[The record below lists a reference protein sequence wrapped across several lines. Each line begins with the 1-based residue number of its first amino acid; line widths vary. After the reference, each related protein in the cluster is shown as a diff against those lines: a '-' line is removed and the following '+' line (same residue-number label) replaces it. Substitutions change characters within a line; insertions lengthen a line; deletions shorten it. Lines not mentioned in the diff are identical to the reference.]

1 MFVCNRAC
9 VLMCTNV
16 RVDACGC
23 MYICIFVCM
32 FDRMHV
38 CRHAFV
44 REVHGC
50 KHTNVRSHTDR
61 CMRFDM
67 YIRTNV
73 RTNGPSN
80 RHTDD
85 CVLIHKMAYSAFIF
99 IKEDFFYLSKRS
111 RPRWNMPCMAFHQG
125 LNCLP
130 VYRLSSIK
138 NENGLMITWYMAY
151 SAFIFI
157 KEDFFYLSKRSRPR
171 WNVPCMAFHQA
182 LNCLPVYRLSSI
194 KNENGLMITWYIV
207 NEHACTRAFACLSH
221 AR

>member
-1 MFVCNRAC
+1 MCVCIIWTSLIFLTSMFVCNRAC
-9 VLMCTNV
+9 VLMCANV
-16 RVDACGC
+16 RVDVCGC
-23 MYICIFVCM
+23 LYICMYVCSYACVQTCFRQGSSWM
-32 FDRMHV
+32 QTHKCALAHRQ
-38 CRHAFV
+38 
-44 REVHGC
+44 
-50 KHTNVRSHTDR
+50 
-61 CMRFDM
+61 MRFDM

-85 CVLIHKMAYSAFIF
+85 CVLIHKMAYSAFII

-138 NENGLMITWYMAY
+138 NENGLIITWYMAY

-157 KEDFFYLSKRSRPR
+157 KEDFFLS
-171 WNVPCMAFHQA
+171 
-182 LNCLPVYRLSSI
+182 
-194 KNENGLMITWYIV
+194 
-207 NEHACTRAFACLSH
+207 
-221 AR
+221 

>member
-9 VLMCTNV
+9 VPMCAKV

-23 MYICIFVCM
+23 LYICLFVCM
-32 FDRMHV
+32 YVRMHV

-50 KHTNVRSHTDR
+50 KRTNVRSHTDI

-99 IKEDFFYLSKRS
+99 IKEDFFLS
-111 RPRWNMPCMAFHQG
+111 
-125 LNCLP
+125 
-130 VYRLSSIK
+130 
-138 NENGLMITWYMAY
+138 
-151 SAFIFI
+151 
-157 KEDFFYLSKRSRPR
+157 
-171 WNVPCMAFHQA
+171 
-182 LNCLPVYRLSSI
+182 
-194 KNENGLMITWYIV
+194 
-207 NEHACTRAFACLSH
+207 
-221 AR
+221 

>member
-1 MFVCNRAC
+1 MFVCDRAC
-9 VLMCTNV
+9 VLMCANV

-23 MYICIFVCM
+23 LYLYVCM
-32 FDRMHV
+32 YVRMHV

-61 CMRFDM
+61 CMHFVM

-99 IKEDFFYLSKRS
+99 IKEDFSYLSKRS
-111 RPRWNMPCMAFHQG
+111 RPR
-125 LNCLP
+125 
-130 VYRLSSIK
+130 
-138 NENGLMITWYMAY
+138 
-151 SAFIFI
+151 
-157 KEDFFYLSKRSRPR
+157 
-171 WNVPCMAFHQA
+171 
-182 LNCLPVYRLSSI
+182 
-194 KNENGLMITWYIV
+194 
-207 NEHACTRAFACLSH
+207 
-221 AR
+221 

>member
-9 VLMCTNV
+9 VLMCANV

-23 MYICIFVCM
+23 LYICIFVCM
-32 FDRMHV
+32 YVRMHV

-111 RPRWNMPCMAFHQG
+111 RPR
-125 LNCLP
+125 
-130 VYRLSSIK
+130 
-138 NENGLMITWYMAY
+138 
-151 SAFIFI
+151 
-157 KEDFFYLSKRSRPR
+157 
-171 WNVPCMAFHQA
+171 
-182 LNCLPVYRLSSI
+182 
-194 KNENGLMITWYIV
+194 
-207 NEHACTRAFACLSH
+207 
-221 AR
+221 

>member
-1 MFVCNRAC
+1 MHVSSC
-9 VLMCTNV
+9 VQTC
-16 RVDACGC
+16 ACGC
-23 MYICIFVCM
+23 LYICMYVCSYACVQTC
-32 FDRMHV
+32 FRQGSY
-38 CRHAFV
+38 R
-44 REVHGC
+44 C

-85 CVLIHKMAYSAFIF
+85 CVLIHKMAYSAFIL

-130 VYRLSSIK
+130 VYQLSSIK
-138 NENGLMITWYMAY
+138 NEHGLMITWYMAY
-151 SAFIFI
+151 PAFIFI
-157 KEDFFYLSKRSRPR
+157 KEDFFLS
-171 WNVPCMAFHQA
+171 
-182 LNCLPVYRLSSI
+182 
-194 KNENGLMITWYIV
+194 
-207 NEHACTRAFACLSH
+207 
-221 AR
+221 

>member
-1 MFVCNRAC
+1 
-9 VLMCTNV
+9 
-16 RVDACGC
+16 
-23 MYICIFVCM
+23 
-32 FDRMHV
+32 MHV

-44 REVHGC
+44 REVHRC

-111 RPRWNMPCMAFHQG
+111 RPR
-125 LNCLP
+125 
-130 VYRLSSIK
+130 
-138 NENGLMITWYMAY
+138 
-151 SAFIFI
+151 
-157 KEDFFYLSKRSRPR
+157 
-171 WNVPCMAFHQA
+171 
-182 LNCLPVYRLSSI
+182 
-194 KNENGLMITWYIV
+194 
-207 NEHACTRAFACLSH
+207 
-221 AR
+221 